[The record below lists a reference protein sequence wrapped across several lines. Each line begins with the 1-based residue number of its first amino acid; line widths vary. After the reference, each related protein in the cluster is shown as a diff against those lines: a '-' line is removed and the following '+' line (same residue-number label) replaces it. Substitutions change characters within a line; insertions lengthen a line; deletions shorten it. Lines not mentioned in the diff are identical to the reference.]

1 MTGKNVA
8 RKPMERPNGEEAS
21 YKEAKRDQNTDEVQA
36 SGCGSDGAA
45 PPGLDCAAP
54 GTSEVG

>member
-1 MTGKNVA
+1 
-8 RKPMERPNGEEAS
+8 MERPNGEEAS